1 LARRILLADDSVTAQ
16 NMGRRILSDAGYEV
30 ITVNNGSA
38 ALKKVSEQ
46 APDLIVLDVYMPGY
60 GGLEVCQRLKEVAET
75 ARIPILLSVG
85 KLEPFKPEEARRVR
99 ADAFIVKPFE
109 ATELLAALTKLED
122 KIVPQA
128 DAQRSAK
135 GRPAG
140 MADAGE
146 DTGWKNRLSI
156 PPGGKGRSP
165 EGMDADD
172 FGQGASGEAKK
183 QSAEPKPEIVPAVAE
198 VKIAAEKVTEEVAA
212 KTSAEEKTSTR
223 AAEVVPIERG
233 KQEVAESKREESKR
247 EESSIEGSKIAEVA
261 AVAPAESKPAQTAEV
276 EKTAAPGPVL
286 VSRFGDQETASD
298 AVAVAAATSVADKPA
313 ASTHSGPRWVAEEV
327 TASADDTSAALE
339 HEMEKSLA
347 ANAAYD
353 AGHNGAIELEKNK
366 GADAG
371 ANVPAASDT
380 SLPAAVGADDKTAEA
395 KAADATVEVKAA
407 EAVAKDKISENPVP
421 ADAPA
426 AAVAAAV
433 SSETSQ
439 PAEGRSVEIQAT
451 EVVAQLKQ
459 EAYAAAAS
467 MGAAAEGAVTEA
479 RSSENNTPSTGD
491 PGNKQQLAAAWEQ
504 WQNVRETVLNSPI
517 AQQISEVTAATLSSM
532 LPSSASSIE
541 PKSEINSDAKSEINS
556 DVRSGKKPDLEAVE
570 ATKPSNPT
578 AIASIVDS
586 VLAELKP
593 RLMEEIAR
601 KIASEKKS

>member
-128 DAQRSAK
+128 DVQRSAK

-198 VKIAAEKVTEEVAA
+198 VKVAAEEVAA
-212 KTSAEEKTSTR
+212 KTAAEEKTSTR

-261 AVAPAESKPAQTAEV
+261 AVGPAESKPAQTAEV
-276 EKTAAPGPVL
+276 EKTATPGPVL

-395 KAADATVEVKAA
+395 KAADTTVEVKATD
-407 EAVAKDKISENPVP
+407 AVAKDRISESPVP

-426 AAVAAAV
+426 AAAVTAV
-433 SSETSQ
+433 STETSQ
-439 PAEGRSVEIQAT
+439 TAESRSVEIQAT

-467 MGAAAEGAVTEA
+467 MGAAAEAAVTEA
-479 RSSENNTPSTGD
+479 RSSENNTPATGD

-532 LPSSASSIE
+532 LPGSASSIE
-541 PKSEINSDAKSEINS
+541 PKSEINSDAKSEMNS

-601 KIASEKKS
+601 KLSNEKK

>member
-1 LARRILLADDSVTAQ
+1 
-16 NMGRRILSDAGYEV
+16 
-30 ITVNNGSA
+30 
-38 ALKKVSEQ
+38 
-46 APDLIVLDVYMPGY
+46 
-60 GGLEVCQRLKEVAET
+60 
-75 ARIPILLSVG
+75 
-85 KLEPFKPEEARRVR
+85 
-99 ADAFIVKPFE
+99 
-109 ATELLAALTKLED
+109 
-122 KIVPQA
+122 
-128 DAQRSAK
+128 
-135 GRPAG
+135 
-140 MADAGE
+140 
-146 DTGWKNRLSI
+146 
-156 PPGGKGRSP
+156 
-165 EGMDADD
+165 
-172 FGQGASGEAKK
+172 
-183 QSAEPKPEIVPAVAE
+183 
-198 VKIAAEKVTEEVAA
+198 
-212 KTSAEEKTSTR
+212 
-223 AAEVVPIERG
+223 
-233 KQEVAESKREESKR
+233 
-247 EESSIEGSKIAEVA
+247 
-261 AVAPAESKPAQTAEV
+261 
-276 EKTAAPGPVL
+276 
-286 VSRFGDQETASD
+286 
-298 AVAVAAATSVADKPA
+298 
-313 ASTHSGPRWVAEEV
+313 
-327 TASADDTSAALE
+327 LE

-395 KAADATVEVKAA
+395 KAADTTVEVKATD
-407 EAVAKDKISENPVP
+407 AVAKDRISESPVP

-426 AAVAAAV
+426 AAVALAV

-439 PAEGRSVEIQAT
+439 TAESRSVEIQAT

-532 LPSSASSIE
+532 LPSSASYI
-541 PKSEINSDAKSEINS
+541 DAKSEINS

>member
-1 LARRILLADDSVTAQ
+1 
-16 NMGRRILSDAGYEV
+16 MGRRILSDAGYEV

-128 DAQRSAK
+128 DVQRSAK

-198 VKIAAEKVTEEVAA
+198 VKVAA
-212 KTSAEEKTSTR
+212 KTAAEEKTSTR

-261 AVAPAESKPAQTAEV
+261 AVGPAESKPDQTAEV
-276 EKTAAPGPVL
+276 EKTAPPGPVL
-286 VSRFGDQETASD
+286 VPRFGDQETASD
-298 AVAVAAATSVADKPA
+298 AVAVAAATSVADKTA

-366 GADAG
+366 GAD
-371 ANVPAASDT
+371 
-380 SLPAAVGADDKTAEA
+380 
-395 KAADATVEVKAA
+395 
-407 EAVAKDKISENPVP
+407 
-421 ADAPA
+421 
-426 AAVAAAV
+426 
-433 SSETSQ
+433 
-439 PAEGRSVEIQAT
+439 
-451 EVVAQLKQ
+451 
-459 EAYAAAAS
+459 
-467 MGAAAEGAVTEA
+467 
-479 RSSENNTPSTGD
+479 
-491 PGNKQQLAAAWEQ
+491 
-504 WQNVRETVLNSPI
+504 
-517 AQQISEVTAATLSSM
+517 
-532 LPSSASSIE
+532 
-541 PKSEINSDAKSEINS
+541 
-556 DVRSGKKPDLEAVE
+556 
-570 ATKPSNPT
+570 
-578 AIASIVDS
+578 
-586 VLAELKP
+586 
-593 RLMEEIAR
+593 
-601 KIASEKKS
+601 